1 VVLGVV
7 GVAGL
12 ATGAVLGAL
21 SASSDDELKLI
32 SVGAPCPRPGAP
44 GCQALE
50 DAASK
55 ASGLGTGSIVGYVG
69 GGVFLGAAVV
79 SAIVLRP
86 WATPSPRERGRV
98 TLVPVVGP
106 GGGGGA
112 LVGRF

>member
-1 VVLGVV
+1 VL
-7 GVAGL
+7 
-12 ATGAVLGAL
+12 AVLMLKVPPVVAAFRL
-21 SASSDDELKLI
+21 ANSAVEAI
-32 SVGAPCPRPGAP
+32 
-44 GCQALE
+44 
-50 DAASK
+50 AA
-55 ASGLGTGSIVGYVG
+55 ATRAGTSFAFGYVG

-112 LVGRF
+112 LLGRF